1 MHMENLQPTPRVNIL
16 GVRVSALTMQ
26 LALSTI
32 ERWILTRDRQYV
44 CVTGVHGVMES
55 QRDPELLRI
64 HNAAGLVTPDGV
76 PLVWMSH
83 LLGQPSVERVY
94 GPDLMRAMCAV
105 SAKRGYRVF
114 LYGSRPGTLSK
125 LSDSLAGSYEGLQ
138 LAGSLAPPF
147 RPLTEEEDEEEI
159 RQINDANPDIVWVG
173 LSTPKQE
180 RWMARHVHRL
190 NAPVLI
196 GVGAAFDF
204 LAGEIPQAPRWMQR
218 NGLEWLFRMASEPR
232 RLSGRYLR
240 NNPAFVLRAAGQ
252 LAMPSRYLQATDEGT
267 LAR

>member
-1 MHMENLQPTPRVNIL
+1 
-16 GVRVSALTMQ
+16 
-26 LALSTI
+26 
-32 ERWILTRDRQYV
+32 
-44 CVTGVHGVMES
+44 
-55 QRDPELLRI
+55 
-64 HNAAGLVTPDGV
+64 
-76 PLVWMSH
+76 
-83 LLGQPSVERVY
+83 
-94 GPDLMRAMCAV
+94 
-105 SAKRGYRVF
+105 
-114 LYGSRPGTLSK
+114 
-125 LSDSLAGSYEGLQ
+125 
-138 LAGSLAPPF
+138 
-147 RPLTEEEDEEEI
+147 
-159 RQINDANPDIVWVG
+159 VG

-180 RWMARHVHRL
+180 RWMARHVHQL